1 MPDLLIVG
9 AVVDEDRQI
18 DAYLGSGQADALR
31 GVHGGKHV
39 PNEIQ
44 QFVVKLSHGTSGPVQ
59 DRVSPADDRQDRAAG
74 PQLVDGTGLRWHAG
88 EGTACHAWI
97 ARSCV

>member
-9 AVVDEDRQI
+9 AVIDEYRQI
-18 DAYLGSGQADALR
+18 GAYLGSGEADAFR
-31 GVHGGKHV
+31 RVHGGKHV
-39 PNEIQ
+39 PNQIQ
-44 QFVVKLSHGTSGPVQ
+44 QLIVERSHGTSGPVQ
-59 DRVSPADDRQDRAAG
+59 DRVPPADDRQDRAAG

-88 EGTACHAWI
+88 EGTACRAWI